1 MAAPLGFGLWMWFRN
16 SPMAQGA
23 AALGAVLAAFWAF
36 MTLRDRR
43 IRRQAKA
50 EGKREVIERIE
61 IKETELKEA
70 ANEAENRITRDLN
83 ERSLRDVA
91 ARSPENLGPVRR
103 TQAD

>member
-1 MAAPLGFGLWMWFRN
+1 MAAPFGWSLWLWFKSN
-16 SPMAQGA
+16 PLAQGVA
-23 AALGAVLAAFWAF
+23 AALGAVGVFWGW

-43 IRRQAKA
+43 IRSEARK
-50 EGKREVIERIE
+50 EGQREIIE
-61 IKETELKEA
+61 IIETKEAELKEA

-103 TQAD
+103 D